1 MDLKRHLHVNSTYSF
16 CIMCRRFT
24 NIKIL
29 HTLLL
34 CYSNSLQAGWC
45 RDGVPF
51 GSKFSTPPFRT
62 ALGPNQPPIQ
72 WVPCFFPIGKVA
84 GVWP

>member
-1 MDLKRHLHVNSTYSF
+1 MAVKIRLHVNGTYRF

-34 CYSNSLQAGWC
+34 LRYSNLLQAGWSGD
-45 RDGVPF
+45 RVPV
-51 GSKFSTPPFRT
+51 GANFSTPVRT
-62 ALGPNQPPIQ
+62 AMVRNQPPIQ
-72 WVPCFFPIGKVA
+72 WVLCFFPVGKAA
-84 GVWP
+84 GAWP

>member
-1 MDLKRHLHVNSTYSF
+1 MDLKRNLHVNGTYRF

-34 CYSNSLQAGWC
+34 YYSNSLQAGWS
-45 RDGVPF
+45 RDQVPF
-51 GSKFSTPPFRT
+51 GVKFSTPVQNSPG
-62 ALGPNQPPIQ
+62 AQPASYTMGTM
-72 WVPCFFPIGKVA
+72 FFSH
-84 GVWP
+84 W